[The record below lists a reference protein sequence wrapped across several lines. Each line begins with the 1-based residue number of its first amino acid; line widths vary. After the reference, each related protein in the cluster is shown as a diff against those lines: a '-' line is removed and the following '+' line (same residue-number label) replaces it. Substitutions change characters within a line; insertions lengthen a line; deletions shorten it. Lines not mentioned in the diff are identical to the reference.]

1 MRLLILVTLTSLLT
15 VALFA
20 QQPSAPAAKISGFDA
35 RALDRTADPCAD
47 FYQFACGAWMAN
59 NPVPH
64 DQTRWGRFNEL
75 QEHNREV
82 LHQILEGLRTPPP
95 SVSAVERK
103 VGDYYA
109 SCMDEPAINALGRKP
124 IQPELDRVATV
135 KDRTTLIDT
144 IAGLNRQGVRA
155 LWSFGSGPDL
165 HDATMTIAHVDQGG
179 LSLPDRDYYLKTDAK
194 SVEIRAKYQVHVQK
208 MFELLGDKPEVAA
221 AEAQTVLSLEAELAK
236 ASLDRVSRR
245 DPKKRDHK
253 MSVADLQALAPNF
266 EFPRYFAAAS
276 APKFD
281 TLNVEVPD
289 YFKTI
294 NGALATIPLADW
306 KTYLRWRIVDSAAP
320 MLSKNFVD
328 EDFNFWRQYLAG
340 QKEIQARWKRCVAYT
355 DLSLG
360 EALGQ
365 LYVERVF
372 PPESKRQMLNLVG
385 GIDQAMGKDIQTVS
399 WMSDSTKQ
407 AAQAKLAKV
416 VNNIGYPDKWRD
428 YTNLNVMRG
437 DALGNLRR
445 GAAFENQRQIDK
457 VGKPVD
463 RKEWEMTPPTV
474 NAYYRASENDINF
487 PAGILQPPFFDPAM
501 DDAVNFGGIGAVIG
515 HELTHGFDD
524 QGAKYDAVGNLR
536 DWWTDQDIAEFEK
549 RGQCLADEYSSF
561 VPVADVHLN
570 GRLTLGENTADNGG
584 VRLSYMALQDRL
596 KAHPAASKIDGFTP
610 EQRFFLAFA
619 QIWCQNI
626 TPESARMLATTDP
639 HSPGRFR
646 TNGVLVN
653 MPEFQ
658 SAFSCKAGQAMV
670 SQKACRT
677 W

>member
-1 MRLLILVTLTSLLT
+1 MRLFTI
-15 VALFA
+15 VALVGVLPAALLA
-20 QQPSAPAAKISGFDA
+20 QQSSTPAATISGFDV
-35 RALDRTADPCAD
+35 RALDRSVDPCAD
-47 FYQFACGAWMAN
+47 FYQFACGAWMAR
-59 NPVPH
+59 NPVPG
-64 DQTRWGRFNEL
+64 DQVRWGRFNEL
-75 QEHNREV
+75 QESNREI
-82 LHQILEGLRTPPP
+82 LHQILEGLRTPKPAA
-95 SVSAVERK
+95 SAVERK

-109 SCMDEPAINALGRKP
+109 SCMDETTINALGAKP
-124 IQPELDRVATV
+124 IQPELDRVAAV
-135 KDRTTLIDT
+135 QDRKSLIDT
-144 IAGLNRQGVRA
+144 IAVLNRQGVRVLFA
-155 LWSFGSGPDL
+155 FGSTPDL
-165 HDATMTIAHVDQGG
+165 HDATMAIAHVDQGG

-194 SVEIRAKYQVHVQK
+194 SLEIREKYQAHVRK
-208 MFELLGDKPEVAA
+208 MFELLGDTPEAA
-221 AEAQTVLSLEAELAK
+221 ATEAKAVLILETELAK
-236 ASLDRVSRR
+236 SSLDRVSRR
-245 DPKKRDHK
+245 DPAKRDHK

-266 EFPRYFAAAS
+266 EFPRYFAAVS
-276 APKFD
+276 APKFN
-281 TLNVEVPD
+281 TLNVDVPD
-289 YFKTI
+289 YFKSI
-294 NGALATIPLADW
+294 NGALNTIPLADW
-306 KTYLRWRIVDSAAP
+306 KAYLRWHVVDSAAA
-320 MLSKNFVD
+320 MLAQPFVD
-328 EDFNFWRQYLAG
+328 EDFSFWRQYLAG
-340 QKEIQARWKRCVAYT
+340 QKEIQARWKRCVANT

-385 GIDQAMGKDIQTVS
+385 AIDQAMGKDIQTLI
-399 WMSDSTKQ
+399 WMSDPTKQ
-407 AAQAKLAKV
+407 AAQVKLANV
-416 VNNIGYPDKWRD
+416 VNNIGYPDQWRD
-428 YTNLNVMRG
+428 YTKLNVVRG

-445 GAAFENQRQIDK
+445 GAAFETQQQIDK

-474 NAYYRASENDINF
+474 NAYYRSAENDINF

-524 QGAKYDAVGNLR
+524 QGAKYDAAGNLR
-536 DWWTDQDIAEFEK
+536 DWWTPQDFDEFK
-549 RGQCLADEYSSF
+549 QRGQCLADEYSGF
-561 VPVADVHLN
+561 VSVADVHLN

-584 VRLSYMALQDRL
+584 VRLSYMALQSRL
-596 KAHPAASKIDGFTP
+596 KDHPAPPKIDGFTP

-626 TPESARMLATTDP
+626 TPENARMLAVTDP

-658 SAFSCKAGQAMV
+658 SAFGCKAGEPMV
-670 SQKACRT
+670 SAKACRT